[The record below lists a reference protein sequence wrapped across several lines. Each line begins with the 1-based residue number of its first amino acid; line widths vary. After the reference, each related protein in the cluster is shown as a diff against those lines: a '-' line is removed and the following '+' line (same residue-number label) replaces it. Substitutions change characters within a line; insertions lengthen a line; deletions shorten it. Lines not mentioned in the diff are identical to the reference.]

1 MKKRSGNAR
10 WQSNRTLSSSAA
22 TSWILSFIGS
32 KMRGSE
38 GTDGRRARS
47 ERGGVLGSNVSHL
60 QLYSLLWTTAARVSE
75 KRWLS
80 GDSGYVERNDRC
92 KMQKREKRDKNE
104 QRQSLLPSTSSSP
117 SSSASTSPS
126 ISTTRSL
133 VAIRVL
139 LARLIAPLD
148 SFLLRNSILS
158 NVGSRFE
165 STRSRT

>member
-10 WQSNRTLSSSAA
+10 WQSRRTLSSSAA
-22 TSWILSFIGS
+22 TSSILSFIGS
-32 KMRGSE
+32 ETRGSE

-104 QRQSLLPSTSSSP
+104 QRQSLLPSTSSSSP
-117 SSSASTSPS
+117 STSPS

-158 NVGSRFE
+158 NIGSRLE